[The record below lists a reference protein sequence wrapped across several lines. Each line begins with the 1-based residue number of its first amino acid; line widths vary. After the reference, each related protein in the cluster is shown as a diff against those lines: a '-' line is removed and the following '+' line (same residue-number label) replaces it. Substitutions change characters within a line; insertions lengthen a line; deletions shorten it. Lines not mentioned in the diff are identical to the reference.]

1 MIEPSYFIIVGI
13 FLIYYLL
20 LLILEKKMLHDPKE
34 IIGKFLSVILFYAG
48 ISIIYFSFTG
58 NPFFGETPETYNLYI
73 FIIGFVALLWT
84 IPELLS
90 EFRFFKKFMKEDK
103 KRNKK

>member
-1 MIEPSYFIIVGI
+1 MISTNYLIIVGL
-13 FLIYYLL
+13 FLFYYLAI
-20 LLILEKKMLHDPKE
+20 LILERKMLHDPKE

-58 NPFFGETPETYNLYI
+58 KPFLGETQENYNLYI
-73 FIIGFVALLWT
+73 FIIGFVAVLWT

-90 EFRFFKKFMKEDK
+90 EFKFFNKFMNNK
-103 KRNKK
+103 KRIKK